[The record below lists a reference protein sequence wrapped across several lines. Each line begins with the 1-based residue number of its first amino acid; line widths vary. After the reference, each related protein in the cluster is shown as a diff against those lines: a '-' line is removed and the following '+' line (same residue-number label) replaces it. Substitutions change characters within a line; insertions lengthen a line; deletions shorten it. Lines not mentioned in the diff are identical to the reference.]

1 MLYEV
6 TSHNIQN
13 NKRKKLTSSD
23 LKKIDKE
30 ISPLNFK
37 TIKGYQLEFK
47 KIAIKLRCKNNDKHK
62 GLSKN
67 DLKLINE
74 FTEKKWNQ
82 PWNLLEENFEI
93 QKTEKV
99 ITMFFSL

>member
-6 TSHNIQN
+6 TSHNIRN
-13 NKRKKLTSSD
+13 NKRNKLKSSD
-23 LKKIDKE
+23 LKEIDKT
-30 ISPLNFK
+30 ISPLTFQ
-37 TIKGYQLEFK
+37 TETTYQSEFK
-47 KIAIKLRCKNNDKHK
+47 KIAIKLRCKNNDINK

-74 FTEKKWNQ
+74 FTPQKWNQ
-82 PWNLLEENFEI
+82 PWNLLVKNFEI